1 MLWFITSRRPRART
15 LTRMDDRHARRRHRV
30 SDPRRRPVD
39 GYRLTGG
46 PRFDRLV
53 GEALGELPAPVLA
66 HLQQVQLRLADVPP
80 APGPDEAEEVL
91 LARYERTARG
101 RGRDAASHPAQ
112 LTLYR
117 RPIEARAHSKPEL
130 LLLLR
135 EVLVREVALQLGID
149 DDGLEDL
156 GWL

>member
-1 MLWFITSRRPRART
+1 
-15 LTRMDDRHARRRHRV
+15 MDDRHARRRHRT

-39 GYRLTGG
+39 GYRLSGG

-53 GEALGELPAPVLA
+53 GEALGDLPTPVLE
-66 HLQQVQLRLADVPP
+66 HLRGVQLRIADLP
-80 APGPDEAEEVL
+80 PGPGPGEAEEIR
-91 LARYERTARG
+91 LAHYEQVAPTVERP
-101 RGRDAASHPAQ
+101 AAH

-130 LLLLR
+130 LQLLR

-149 DDGLEDL
+149 DDGLEEL

>member
-1 MLWFITSRRPRART
+1 
-15 LTRMDDRHARRRHRV
+15 
-30 SDPRRRPVD
+30 VD

-53 GEALGELPAPVLA
+53 GEALGDLPAPVLE
-66 HLQQVQLRLADVPP
+66 HLQRVQLRLADVPP
-80 APGPDEAEEVL
+80 APVHGETEEVL
-91 LARYERTARG
+91 LARYERTVPGQGPDAGSVAAR
-101 RGRDAASHPAQ
+101 

>member
-1 MLWFITSRRPRART
+1 
-15 LTRMDDRHARRRHRV
+15 MDDRHARRRHRV

-53 GEALGELPAPVLA
+53 GEALGDLPAPVLE
-66 HLQQVQLRLADVPP
+66 HLQRVQLRLAEVPP
-80 APGPDEAEEVL
+80 APGSEEVEEVL
-91 LARYERTARG
+91 LARYERTPG
-101 RGRDAASHPAQ
+101 HGRDAAVHPPQ

-130 LLLLR
+130 VLLLR
-135 EVLVREVALQLGID
+135 EVLVREVAVQLGID